1 MRKLRLGAHMST
13 VGGPANA
20 LLSGHSVGCDAIQM
34 FVRNPNRWQAKD
46 FTPEQIADFGQA
58 REATGIEPV
67 IAHGSYLI
75 NLGTP
80 DSSLWGNSLDALII
94 ELQRCRQLGIREYVL
109 HPGSHVGS
117 GEEAGL
123 FRVGTGLS
131 AALEATT
138 DAPVTVLL
146 ETTAGQGTNLG
157 YRFEHL
163 AWLMHHVN
171 LESRLGA
178 CFDTSHALAAGYE
191 FRQPDSYKAMWEH
204 FDGVIGM
211 QRLRVIHLND
221 SRHDLGS
228 RADRHQHI
236 GQGFVGLEAFRML
249 VNDERIRA
257 IPMLL
262 ETPKGPDLSHDVENL
277 ALLRSLVEDEV

>member
-1 MRKLRLGAHMST
+1 VRKLRLGAHMST
-13 VGGPANA
+13 AGGPANA

-46 FTPEQIADFGQA
+46 LTPEQIADFQQA
-58 REATGIEPV
+58 REATGIDLV

-80 DSSLWGNSLDALII
+80 DSSLWGNSLDALIV
-94 ELQRCRQLGIREYVL
+94 ELRRCRQLGIRDYVL

-123 FRVGTGLS
+123 FRVATGLS

-138 DAPVTVLL
+138 AAPVTVLL
-146 ETTAGQGTNLG
+146 ETTGGQGSNLG

-163 AWLMHHVN
+163 GWLMHHAYP
-171 LESRLGA
+171 ESRLGA

-191 FRQPDSYKAMWEH
+191 FRQPESYKAMWDR
-204 FDGVIGM
+204 FDAEIGM

-228 RADRHQHI
+228 RADRHEHI
-236 GQGFVGLEAFRML
+236 GQGYVGLEAFRML
-249 VNDERIRA
+249 LNDEHLRD

-277 ALLRSLVEDEV
+277 TLLRSLVEGEA